1 MSKSEYK
8 PIEAKMQKAVEVLT
22 SELATLRAGRAN
34 PAVLEKVKVNYY
46 GVPTPV
52 NQVANVTVP
61 EARLIVIQPWDSS
74 LLKDIEKA
82 IQTSDIGINPNNDG
96 KVIRLVFPVLTE
108 ERRREL
114 VKVVKKY
121 GEEAK
126 IAIRNVRREAMDE
139 YRAMQKN
146 SEITEDDLK
155 VTEKTFKSLRI
166 NSYPKLKTFSSKK
179 KTKLW
184 KSKNKYLSA
193 I

>member
-155 VTEKTFKSLRI
+155 VTEKDIQELTDKFISKI
-166 NSYPKLKTFSSKK
+166 EDILKQKE
-179 KTKLW
+179 
-184 KSKNKYLSA
+184 NE
-193 I
+193 IMEV

>member
-114 VKVVKKY
+114 VKVVKKH

-155 VTEKTFKSLRI
+155 VTEKDIQELTDKFISKI
-166 NSYPKLKTFSSKK
+166 EDILKQKE
-179 KTKLW
+179 
-184 KSKNKYLSA
+184 NE
-193 I
+193 IMEV

>member
-114 VKVVKKY
+114 VKVVKKH

-126 IAIRNVRREAMDE
+126 IAIRNVRRDAMDE

-155 VTEKTFKSLRI
+155 VTEKDIQELTDKFISKI
-166 NSYPKLKTFSSKK
+166 EDILKQKE
-179 KTKLW
+179 
-184 KSKNKYLSA
+184 NE
-193 I
+193 IMEV

>member
-155 VTEKTFKSLRI
+155 VTEKDIQELTD
-166 NSYPKLKTFSSKK
+166 KLISKIEDILK
-179 KTKLW
+179 QKE
-184 KSKNKYLSA
+184 NE
-193 I
+193 IMEV

>member
-126 IAIRNVRREAMDE
+126 TAIRNVRREAMDE

-155 VTEKTFKSLRI
+155 VTEKDIQELTDKFISKI
-166 NSYPKLKTFSSKK
+166 EDILKQKE
-179 KTKLW
+179 
-184 KSKNKYLSA
+184 NE
-193 I
+193 IMEV